1 MFLISN
7 SNSEYYNQSARMRSI
22 MVIPACGLLLM
33 GLLSGGSIRW
43 GALIAAL
50 LMCAFIYYWI
60 TQEIPSIV
68 DYVYDCGDHL
78 QVYKDDRTIQI
89 NLSNIDRIDFGFWI
103 SPTNVKLTLIEPC
116 ILGSTIAF
124 IPKNTFSF
132 FNLFSP
138 RQTIADELRERL
150 PAAKHRHRV
159 MHSKET

>member
-1 MFLISN
+1 
-7 SNSEYYNQSARMRSI
+7 MRSI
-22 MVIPACGLLLM
+22 MVVPACGLLLM
-33 GLLSGGSIRW
+33 ASLSGGFIRW

-50 LMCAFIYYWI
+50 LLCAFTFYWI
-60 TQEIPSIV
+60 TQEIPSIA

-89 NLSNIDRIDFGFWI
+89 DLSNIDRIDFSFWI
-103 SPTNVKLTLIEPC
+103 SPMNVKLTLIEPC

-124 IPKNTFSF
+124 LPQNKFSF
-132 FNLFSP
+132 FNLFSS
-138 RQTIADELRERL
+138 RQTIAQELRERL